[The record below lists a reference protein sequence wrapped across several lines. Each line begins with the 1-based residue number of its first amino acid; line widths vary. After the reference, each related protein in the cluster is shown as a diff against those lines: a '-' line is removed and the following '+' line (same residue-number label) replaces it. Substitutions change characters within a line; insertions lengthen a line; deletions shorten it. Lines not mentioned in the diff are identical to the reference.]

1 MAEEKKHEDYYDEGP
16 VEPTIEE
23 QQLWEL
29 ESISVRCE
37 EQRKHLE
44 EINGKLDDI
53 TEKFEKFVRELENG
67 LIVIGVIFILIFLLS
82 YSIWGPK

>member
-16 VEPTIEE
+16 AEPTIEE

-29 ESISVRCE
+29 ERISISCE

-44 EINGKLDDI
+44 KIDWKLDDI

-67 LIVIGVIFILIFLLS
+67 LIVIGVIFIIIFLLS
-82 YSIWGPK
+82 Y